1 MSTFIGM
8 GANKETNK
16 KVADITKLEKENK
29 KLSDKVKELTENN
42 EILEKEKVELETKVK
57 ELTGKSAE

>member
-8 GANKETNK
+8 GANKATNK
-16 KVADITKLEKENK
+16 KGADTAKLEKENK

-42 EILEKEKVELETKVK
+42 ETLEKEKVELENKVK
-57 ELTGKSAE
+57 ELTEKSTE